1 MEHRCPECGTALPD
15 GVPAWVRQLRVVD
28 VMTAEPVTVGP
39 EDTLMRAVEVM
50 RKHRIRRL
58 PVVIGEK
65 LVGLVAE
72 GDLKRAQPSALSA
85 TQEEFDAIMD
95 GTSVSRIMIA
105 DPVTAG
111 PGVLLV
117 DAAQTLLTTKYGT
130 LPVVEGGRLVGILT
144 DTDLLRALAD
154 MLRHAG

>member
-1 MEHRCPECGTALPD
+1 
-15 GVPAWVRQLRVVD
+15 
-28 VMTAEPVTVGP
+28 
-39 EDTLMRAVEVM
+39 MRAVEVM

-58 PVVIGEK
+58 PVVIGQK

-95 GTSVSRIMIA
+95 GTTVSRIMIA
-105 DPVTAG
+105 DPVTVE
-111 PGVLLV
+111 PGVQLV
-117 DAAQTLLTTKYGT
+117 EAAQTLLTTKYGT
-130 LPVVEGGRLVGILT
+130 LPVVDGGRLVGILT